1 MAAPVAHYS
10 KWYRAGDFVFVSG
23 QIGLA
28 DGALVE
34 GVESQARAV
43 LANVVE
49 ALEEAGGT
57 LNDVVKCLVFM
68 TDVGNFSLINS
79 IYAEAF
85 GDHRPAR
92 SAIGVAALP
101 LGAEVEIEAIA
112 HLPE

>member
-23 QIGLA
+23 QIGLQ
-28 DGALVE
+28 DGALAD
-34 GVESQARAV
+34 GVEAQAQAV
-43 LANVVE
+43 LANVKE
-49 ALEEAGGT
+49 ALAEAGGS

-68 TDVGNFSLINS
+68 TDINNFSLINS
-79 IYAEAF
+79 VYAEAF
-85 GDHRPAR
+85 GNHRPAR

>member
-34 GVESQARAV
+34 GVESQARVV

-68 TDVGNFSLINS
+68 TDIGNFSLINS

-112 HLPE
+112 CLPE